1 MLCAHISCGVKWAW
15 RSSSHLNWGVFSWR
29 GRGRTM
35 EEDELAAVGWER
47 GRIGGRQAD
56 SVSVN
61 RIVFLHL
68 RLGARWQL
76 IISEKL
82 HLHFQLNFNTNSAS
96 SVHHHSAWAAPYRH
110 WHIVGPSVLVTALE
124 KWEHLCKRA
133 SGWLIGLWEILV
145 LHSGTAGTRACLI
158 FFHIRKIY
166 PYPWNQTKMGA
177 AVNLWNQSSKDTT
190 KESLSV
196 SWVSLSSFYCCFV
209 CFRHVS
215 RIEQVDMG
223 ESLAGE
229 STSQFSLIF
238 TFAEKKWT
246 SQQWLD
252 LELKFL
258 LNHETETRNACG
270 SDEGLRLI

>member
-158 FFHIRKIY
+158 FFTSVKYIHTHE
-166 PYPWNQTKMGA
+166 TKQKWE
-177 AVNLWNQSSKDTT
+177 LQ
-190 KESLSV
+190 
-196 SWVSLSSFYCCFV
+196 
-209 CFRHVS
+209 
-215 RIEQVDMG
+215 
-223 ESLAGE
+223 
-229 STSQFSLIF
+229 
-238 TFAEKKWT
+238 WT
-246 SQQWLD
+246 SGIRVQRIPPKRVCLCHGS
-252 LELKFL
+252 LYL
-258 LNHETETRNACG
+258 LFTVALFASG
-270 SDEGLRLI
+270 MWAG